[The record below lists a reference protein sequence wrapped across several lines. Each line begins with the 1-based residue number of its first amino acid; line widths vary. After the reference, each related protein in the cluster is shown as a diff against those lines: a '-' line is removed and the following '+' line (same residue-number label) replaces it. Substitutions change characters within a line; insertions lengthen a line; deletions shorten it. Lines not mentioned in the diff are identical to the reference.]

1 MNPNRALIVG
11 VGADLP
17 MTVTDAR
24 GAVYRP
30 RIRSSWV
37 KALIMP
43 WPI

>member
-1 MNPNRALIVG
+1 MNPNHALIVG

-17 MTVTDAR
+17 MTVPDAR

-30 RIRSSWV
+30 RIRYSGV
-37 KALIMP
+37 KALTMP